1 MNQFGRQVFG
11 IVAVAAAVVAGPAF
25 AQGQMN
31 QGSGPMD
38 HSKMGEMKGE
48 MKGGE
53 MSTLPSVDGEV
64 RRVDK
69 AAGKITLRHGEI
81 KQLEMPPM
89 TMVFEVKD
97 KALLDTV
104 KPGDKVKFKVINEH
118 GKMIVTELMLAN

>member
-1 MNQFGRQVFG
+1 MKQFGRQVFG
-11 IVAVAAAVVAGPAF
+11 IAALTAALFAGPAAL
-25 AQGQMN
+25 AQGGQ
-31 QGSGPMD
+31 MD
-38 HSKMGEMKGE
+38 HSKMGGMKHEMKDGDL
-48 MKGGE
+48 
-53 MSTLPSVDGEV
+53 SSLPSVEGEV

-104 KPGDKVKFKVINEH
+104 KPGDKVNFKVINEQ
-118 GKMIVTELMLAN
+118 GKMIVTELKPAS